1 MQSYESKMI
10 VSQSE
15 VLALKELIFN
25 RARQRAEALADDTKT
40 KYTASFRDE
49 VMDIARK
56 SFDTNN
62 NPFAQN
68 QKKSTAINNVEKQE
82 SVFRFKVRVNNVG
95 SFVFFFDNDKFAEK
109 KQKLFDGVKALREIN
124 DNDFLKTRLLI
135 RQVVKFHPLVVGY
148 YDENM
153 NTLSVLVRL

>member
-82 SVFRFKVRVNNVG
+82 SVGF
-95 SFVFFFDNDKFAEK
+95 
-109 KQKLFDGVKALREIN
+109 KQKTSAENIKKIIKAKSELVNEKIANREISGIMDDAGAEHIRTRN
-124 DNDFLKTRLLI
+124 FTGALDFL
-135 RQVVKFHPLVVGY
+135 
-148 YDENM
+148 
-153 NTLSVLVRL
+153 NTQAVIKLADKNKSSFEAIA